1 MLLPDTDVHAE
12 ETRIRWVQ
20 ATTTFERIREIV
32 NSNVEAAEE
41 KLRRVIEI
49 VMGEGDKAK
58 AAAKKG
64 KENRFFLTF
73 VETGRYVHVVM
84 AQATP
89 WSTCGLHY

>member
-1 MLLPDTDVHAE
+1 MLSSDTDVHAE

-41 KLRRVIEI
+41 KLRRVVEI

-58 AAAKKG
+58 AEGAKATAAAKKG
-64 KENRFFLTF
+64 KENVKAKVNEEL
-73 VETGRYVHVVM
+73 
-84 AQATP
+84 
-89 WSTCGLHY
+89 